1 MNMVCRLMSILCCL
15 MQKQHFREKTWYSKA
30 VPCFFFGKE
39 EQNEEDF
46 ESSCINID
54 DRNLSFCNLWYDR
67 FYMCVLVASAR
78 VTKAA

>member
-1 MNMVCRLMSILCCL
+1 ML
-15 MQKQHFREKTWYSKA
+15 
-30 VPCFFFGKE
+30 FFGKE

-54 DRNLSFCNLWYDR
+54 DRNLSFCNFWYDR

-78 VTKAA
+78 VTRAA